1 VLLPVYMGVFL
12 WVCDWLPAGYRQVF
26 LPDMHDQ
33 EQTLPQAAR
42 QALAQCCAA
51 RGEAVALVTVQRLLA
66 NSRIALFFW
75 LSIKYNLT
83 SVFFEST
90 VMRVS
95 MSWLVVLA
103 VNTLAPSFI
112 SLAEKERFTF
122 RDADSRKVI
131 LVKGLGTV
139 VVFVT
144 LLLLKW
150 RD

>member
-1 VLLPVYMGVFL
+1 MGVFL

-33 EQTLPQAAR
+33 EQTLAQAAR
-42 QALAQCCAA
+42 QAVAQCCAA
-51 RGEAVALVTVQRLLA
+51 RAEALALVVVQRALA
-66 NSRIALFFW
+66 NARIAVFFW

-90 VMRVS
+90 VLRIS

-112 SLAEKERFTF
+112 NLADTERFTF
-122 RDADSRKVI
+122 RDADTRRVI
-131 LVKGLGTV
+131 LIKGLGTV
-139 VVFVT
+139 VVFFT
-144 LLLLKW
+144 LVLLEL
-150 RD
+150 RR